1 MENWDHNEPNEK
13 MQNTLVAGWST
24 SIHRRVTII
33 MLSYAYIVS
42 FITIHPDKFMPKK
55 KKRGKNDQPEVQVKG
70 MATFNSL
77 IQRELLKPYQH
88 LISL

>member
-1 MENWDHNEPNEK
+1 MPILFRSL
-13 MQNTLVAGWST
+13 Q
-24 SIHRRVTII
+24 
-33 MLSYAYIVS
+33 
-42 FITIHPDKFMPKK
+42 FIQINSCQKK
-55 KKRGKNDQPEVQVKG
+55 KKKGKNDQPEVQVKG

>member
-1 MENWDHNEPNEK
+1 MPILFRSL
-13 MQNTLVAGWST
+13 Q
-24 SIHRRVTII
+24 
-33 MLSYAYIVS
+33 
-42 FITIHPDKFMPKK
+42 FIQINSCQEKK
-55 KKRGKNDQPEVQVKG
+55 KGKNDQPEVQVKG

>member
-42 FITIHPDKFMPKK
+42 FITIHPDKFM
-55 KKRGKNDQPEVQVKG
+55 RKNDQPEVQVKG